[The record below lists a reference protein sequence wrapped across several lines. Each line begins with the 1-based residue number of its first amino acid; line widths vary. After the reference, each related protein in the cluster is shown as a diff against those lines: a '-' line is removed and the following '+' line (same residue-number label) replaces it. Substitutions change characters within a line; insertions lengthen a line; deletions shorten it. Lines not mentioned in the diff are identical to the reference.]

1 MISYVKRIERI
12 RIIVGLLLF
21 FGALC
26 CYCLNISA
34 SEQVTGS
41 LQTVTEDIVAYDSM
55 DVSSGRVDI
64 KAGEIILVADEDSEW
79 LHVLYQG
86 SNLYIKK
93 TDASARGIGLFH
105 AGNSCGSS
113 CEQQSE
119 KTGQTSSESETPYK
133 KPENY
138 KASQRR
144 AFQTGKSRRNHF
156 LSPAER
162 CSDHGKNL
170 PDQGGCSLDR

>member
-55 DVSSGRVDI
+55 DVSSGRVGI

-86 SNLYIKK
+86 SDLYIKK
-93 TDASARGIGLFH
+93 TDASAVGKLENED
-105 AGNSCGSS
+105 AAK
-113 CEQQSE
+113 ELE
-119 KTGQTSSESETPYK
+119 KTAQMDKSWIESYIVQM
-133 KPENY
+133 
-138 KASQRR
+138 KAIRSGRIWR
-144 AFQTGKSRRNHF
+144 TVIAVMIVAVIVFIVMNSIRRNT
-156 LSPAER
+156 S
-162 CSDHGKNL
+162 GKIK
-170 PDQGGCSLDR
+170 

>member
-34 SEQVTGS
+34 YEQVTGS

-55 DVSSGRVDI
+55 DVSSGIVDI

-86 SNLYIKK
+86 SDLYIKK
-93 TDASARGIGLFH
+93 TDASAVGKLENED
-105 AGNSCGSS
+105 AAK
-113 CEQQSE
+113 ELE
-119 KTGQTSSESETPYK
+119 KTAQMDKSWIESYIVQM
-133 KPENY
+133 
-138 KASQRR
+138 KAIRSGRIWR
-144 AFQTGKSRRNHF
+144 TVIAVMIVAVIVFIVMNSIRRNT
-156 LSPAER
+156 S
-162 CSDHGKNL
+162 GKIK
-170 PDQGGCSLDR
+170 

>member
-34 SEQVTGS
+34 SEQVIGS

-93 TDASARGIGLFH
+93 TDASAVGKLENEDAAKELEKTAQMDKSWIESYIVQMKAIRSGRIWRTVIAVMIVAVIVFIVM
-105 AGNSCGSS
+105 NSIRRNA
-113 CEQQSE
+113 SE
-119 KTGQTSSESETPYK
+119 KIK
-133 KPENY
+133 
-138 KASQRR
+138 
-144 AFQTGKSRRNHF
+144 
-156 LSPAER
+156 
-162 CSDHGKNL
+162 
-170 PDQGGCSLDR
+170 

>member
-34 SEQVTGS
+34 SEQVSGS

-93 TDASARGIGLFH
+93 TDASAVGKLENED
-105 AGNSCGSS
+105 AAK
-113 CEQQSE
+113 ELE
-119 KTGQTSSESETPYK
+119 KTAQMDKSWIESYIVQM
-133 KPENY
+133 
-138 KASQRR
+138 KAIRSGRIWR
-144 AFQTGKSRRNHF
+144 TVIAVMIVAVIVFIVMNSIRRNT
-156 LSPAER
+156 S
-162 CSDHGKNL
+162 GKIK
-170 PDQGGCSLDR
+170 

>member
-1 MISYVKRIERI
+1 M
-12 RIIVGLLLF
+12 LF

-86 SNLYIKK
+86 SDLYIKK
-93 TDASARGIGLFH
+93 TDASAVGKLENED
-105 AGNSCGSS
+105 AAK
-113 CEQQSE
+113 ELE
-119 KTGQTSSESETPYK
+119 KTAQMDKSWIESYIVQM
-133 KPENY
+133 
-138 KASQRR
+138 KAIRSGRIWR
-144 AFQTGKSRRNHF
+144 TVIAVMIVAVIVFIVMNSIRRNT
-156 LSPAER
+156 S
-162 CSDHGKNL
+162 GKIK
-170 PDQGGCSLDR
+170 

>member
-1 MISYVKRIERI
+1 MISDVKRIERI

-86 SNLYIKK
+86 SDLYIKK
-93 TDASARGIGLFH
+93 TDASAVGKLENED
-105 AGNSCGSS
+105 AAK
-113 CEQQSE
+113 ELE
-119 KTGQTSSESETPYK
+119 KTAQMDKSWIESYIVQM
-133 KPENY
+133 
-138 KASQRR
+138 KAIRSGRIWR
-144 AFQTGKSRRNHF
+144 TVIAVMIVAVIVFIVMNSIRRNT
-156 LSPAER
+156 S
-162 CSDHGKNL
+162 GKIK
-170 PDQGGCSLDR
+170 

>member
-93 TDASARGIGLFH
+93 TDASAVGKLENED
-105 AGNSCGSS
+105 AAK
-113 CEQQSE
+113 ELE
-119 KTGQTSSESETPYK
+119 KTAQMDKSWIESYIVQM
-133 KPENY
+133 
-138 KASQRR
+138 KAIRSGRIWR
-144 AFQTGKSRRNHF
+144 TVIAVMIVAVIVFIVMNSIRRNT
-156 LSPAER
+156 S
-162 CSDHGKNL
+162 GKIK
-170 PDQGGCSLDR
+170 

>member
-93 TDASARGIGLFH
+93 TDASAFGKLENED
-105 AGNSCGSS
+105 AAK
-113 CEQQSE
+113 ELE
-119 KTGQTSSESETPYK
+119 KTAQMDKSWIESYIVQM
-133 KPENY
+133 
-138 KASQRR
+138 KAIRSGRIWR
-144 AFQTGKSRRNHF
+144 TVIAVMIVAVIVFIVMNSIRRNT
-156 LSPAER
+156 S
-162 CSDHGKNL
+162 GKIK
-170 PDQGGCSLDR
+170 

>member
-93 TDASARGIGLFH
+93 TDASAVGKLENED
-105 AGNSCGSS
+105 AAK
-113 CEQQSE
+113 ELE
-119 KTGQTSSESETPYK
+119 KTAQMDKSWIESYIAQM
-133 KPENY
+133 
-138 KASQRR
+138 KAIRSGRIWR
-144 AFQTGKSRRNHF
+144 TVIAVMIVAVIVFIVMNSIRRNT
-156 LSPAER
+156 S
-162 CSDHGKNL
+162 GKIK
-170 PDQGGCSLDR
+170 

>member
-41 LQTVTEDIVAYDSM
+41 LQTVTEDIIAYDSM

-93 TDASARGIGLFH
+93 TDASAVGKLENED
-105 AGNSCGSS
+105 AAK
-113 CEQQSE
+113 ELE
-119 KTGQTSSESETPYK
+119 KTAQMDKSWIESYIVQM
-133 KPENY
+133 
-138 KASQRR
+138 KAIRSGRIWR
-144 AFQTGKSRRNHF
+144 TVIAVMIVAVIVFIVMNSIRRNT
-156 LSPAER
+156 S
-162 CSDHGKNL
+162 GKIK
-170 PDQGGCSLDR
+170 

>member
-86 SNLYIKK
+86 SDLYIKK
-93 TDASARGIGLFH
+93 TDASAVGKLENED
-105 AGNSCGSS
+105 AAK
-113 CEQQSE
+113 ELE
-119 KTGQTSSESETPYK
+119 KTAQMDKSWIESYIVQM
-133 KPENY
+133 
-138 KASQRR
+138 KAIRSGRIWR
-144 AFQTGKSRRNHF
+144 TVIAVMIVAVIVFIVMNSIRRNT
-156 LSPAER
+156 S
-162 CSDHGKNL
+162 GKIK
-170 PDQGGCSLDR
+170 

>member
-34 SEQVTGS
+34 FEQVTGS

-93 TDASARGIGLFH
+93 TDASAVGKLENED
-105 AGNSCGSS
+105 AAK
-113 CEQQSE
+113 ELE
-119 KTGQTSSESETPYK
+119 KTAQMDKSWIESYIVQM
-133 KPENY
+133 
-138 KASQRR
+138 KAIRSGRIWR
-144 AFQTGKSRRNHF
+144 TVIAVMIVAVIVFIVMNSIRRNT
-156 LSPAER
+156 S
-162 CSDHGKNL
+162 GKIK
-170 PDQGGCSLDR
+170 

>member
-93 TDASARGIGLFH
+93 TDASAVGKLENED
-105 AGNSCGSS
+105 AAK
-113 CEQQSE
+113 ELE
-119 KTGQTSSESETPYK
+119 KTAQMDKSWIESYIVQM
-133 KPENY
+133 
-138 KASQRR
+138 KAIRGGRIWRTVIAVMIVAVIVFIVMNSI
-144 AFQTGKSRRNHF
+144 RRNT
-156 LSPAER
+156 S
-162 CSDHGKNL
+162 GKIK
-170 PDQGGCSLDR
+170 